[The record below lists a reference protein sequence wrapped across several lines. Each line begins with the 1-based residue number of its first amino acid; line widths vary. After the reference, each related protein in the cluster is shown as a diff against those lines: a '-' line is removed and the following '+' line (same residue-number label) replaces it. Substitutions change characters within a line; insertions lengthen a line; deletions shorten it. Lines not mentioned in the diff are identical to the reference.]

1 MKVNLSEFKP
11 ERIRFPIPTR
21 ELERRWLLVR
31 EAMKNEGIDSLVMQ
45 NDNQW
50 LGGYVRYFTDLPSEQ
65 AYPYTVI
72 FPANDEMTVISSG
85 SPINPPPPD
94 WALRGISEKIG
105 LSYFR
110 AFHYTNNIDAEA
122 IVKVLKRRND
132 KRVGMINL
140 GLIPAATYLYMKEQL
155 AGVEL
160 VDATD
165 LVDEI
170 KAIKSDDEIE
180 YIRKG
185 VQIQDIVAEAMPTI
199 LRPGKYEYEIRS
211 EITRILTDLGSEEQ
225 WIMIGSENPG
235 VNTGQYPTFFQNR
248 RIEKGDQV
256 LIMIEVN
263 GPGGYYGELGRTWC
277 LGEPPRE
284 LLRSWDIALEA
295 QKRAAALLKPGA
307 KPGDILNANN
317 DFMVSKGF
325 VGEGRLFGHGQG
337 YDLVERPAFRL
348 DETMTLKA
356 GMLIALHP
364 IASNNQ
370 AYAFCCDNYLIK
382 ESGSAELLHKT
393 PQEVIVL

>member
-1 MKVNLSEFKP
+1 MSLNEFKP

-21 ELERRWLLVR
+21 ELERRWSLVR
-31 EAMKNEGIDSLVMQ
+31 EAMKKEGIDTIVMQ

-85 SPINPPPPD
+85 SASPPPPPD
-94 WALRGISEKIG
+94 WASRGIKEKIG

-122 IVKVLKRRND
+122 IVNVLKRRND
-132 KRVGMINL
+132 KRVGMVNL

-155 AGVEL
+155 TEVEF

-165 LVDEI
+165 LVDDI
-170 KAIKSDDEIE
+170 KAVKSDDEIE
-180 YIRKG
+180 YIRKC
-185 VQIQDIVAEAMPTI
+185 VEIQDIAATAVSTI
-199 LRPGKYEYEIRS
+199 LRPGIYEYEIRS
-211 EITRILTDLGSEEQ
+211 ELTRILTDLGSEEQ
-225 WIMIGSENPG
+225 WIMIGSDQPG
-235 VNTGQYPTFFQNR
+235 VNTGQHPTFFQNR

-277 LGEPPRE
+277 LGEPPKE
-284 LLRSWDIALEA
+284 LLRCWDIALEA
-295 QKRAAALLKPGA
+295 QKRAANLLKPGA
-307 KPGDILNANN
+307 KPGDVLIANN
-317 DFMVSKGF
+317 EFMVSKGF
-325 VGEGRLFGHGQG
+325 VGEGRLFAHGQG
-337 YDLVERPAFRL
+337 YDLVERPALRP
-348 DETMTLKA
+348 DETMLLKA

-364 IASNNQ
+364 IASNDQ
-370 AYAFCCDNYLIK
+370 AYAFCCDNFLIK
-382 ESGSAELLHKT
+382 ENGSELLHKT
-393 PQEVIVL
+393 PQKILVIE

>member
-1 MKVNLSEFKP
+1 MSLKEFKP

-21 ELERRWLLVR
+21 ELERRWSLVR
-31 EAMKNEGIDSLVMQ
+31 EEMKKVGIDSIVMQ

-85 SPINPPPPD
+85 SSAPPPPPD
-94 WALRGISEKIG
+94 WASRGIKEKIG

-110 AFHYTNNIDAEA
+110 AFHYTNTVDAEA
-122 IVKVLKRRND
+122 IVNVLKRRKD

-155 AGVEL
+155 TEVEF

-170 KAIKSDDEIE
+170 KAVKSDDEIE
-180 YIRKG
+180 YIRKC
-185 VQIQDIVAEAMPTI
+185 VEIQDIAAEAVSTI

-211 EITRILTDLGSEEQ
+211 ELTRILTDLGSEEQ
-225 WIMIGSENPG
+225 WIMIGSDQPG
-235 VNTGQYPTFFQNR
+235 INTGQHPTFFQNR
-248 RIEKGDQV
+248 KIKKGDQV

-277 LGEPPRE
+277 LGEPPKE
-284 LLRSWDIALEA
+284 LLRCWEIALEA
-295 QKRAAALLKPGA
+295 QKRAASLLKPGA
-307 KPGDILNANN
+307 KPGDVLIANN
-317 DFMVSKGF
+317 DFMISKGF
-325 VGEGRLFGHGQG
+325 AGEGRLFAHGQG
-337 YDLVERPAFRL
+337 YDLVERPALRP
-348 DETMTLKA
+348 DETMLLKT

-364 IASNNQ
+364 IAANDQ
-370 AYAFCCDNYLIK
+370 AYAFCCDNFLIK
-382 ESGSAELLHKT
+382 ENGGELLHKT
-393 PQEVIVL
+393 PQKIMIIE

>member
-1 MKVNLSEFKP
+1 MSLKEFKP

-21 ELERRWLLVR
+21 ELERRWSLVR
-31 EAMKNEGIDSLVMQ
+31 EEMKKVGIDSIVMQ

-85 SPINPPPPD
+85 SSAPPPPPD
-94 WALRGISEKIG
+94 WASRGIKEKIG

-110 AFHYTNNIDAEA
+110 AFHYTNTVDAEA
-122 IVKVLKRRND
+122 IVNVLKRRKD

-155 AGVEL
+155 TEVEF

-170 KAIKSDDEIE
+170 KAVKSDDEIE
-180 YIRKG
+180 YIRKC
-185 VQIQDIVAEAMPTI
+185 VEIQDIAAEAVSTI

-211 EITRILTDLGSEEQ
+211 ELTRILTDLGSEEQ
-225 WIMIGSENPG
+225 WIMIGSDQPG
-235 VNTGQYPTFFQNR
+235 VNTGQHPTFFQNR

-277 LGEPPRE
+277 LGEPPKE
-284 LLRSWDIALEA
+284 LLRCWEIALEA
-295 QKRAAALLKPGA
+295 QKRAASLLKPGA
-307 KPGDILNANN
+307 KPGDVLIANN
-317 DFMVSKGF
+317 DFMISKGF
-325 VGEGRLFGHGQG
+325 AGEGRLFAHGQG
-337 YDLVERPAFRL
+337 YDLVERPALRP
-348 DETMTLKA
+348 DETMLLKT

-364 IASNNQ
+364 IAANDQ
-370 AYAFCCDNYLIK
+370 AYAFCCDNFLIK
-382 ESGSAELLHKT
+382 ENGGELLHKT
-393 PQEVIVL
+393 PQKIMIIE

>member
-1 MKVNLSEFKP
+1 MRLNEFKP

-21 ELERRWLLVR
+21 ELERRWSLVR
-31 EAMKNEGIDSLVMQ
+31 EAMKKEGIDSIVMQ

-85 SPINPPPPD
+85 SASPPPPPD
-94 WALRGISEKIG
+94 WACRGIKEKIG

-122 IVKVLKRRND
+122 IVNVLKRRND

-140 GLIPAATYLYMKEQL
+140 GLIPAATYLYMKEHL
-155 AGVEL
+155 TEVEL

-170 KAIKSDDEIE
+170 KAVKSDDEIE
-180 YIRKG
+180 YIRKC
-185 VQIQDIVAEAMPTI
+185 VEIQDIAAGAVSTI
-199 LRPGKYEYEIRS
+199 LRPGIYEYEIRS
-211 EITRILTDLGSEEQ
+211 ELTRILTDLGSEEQ
-225 WIMIGSENPG
+225 WIMIGSDQTG
-235 VNTGQYPTFFQNR
+235 VNTGQHPTFFQNR

-277 LGEPPRE
+277 LGEPPKE
-284 LLRSWDIALEA
+284 LLRCWDIALEA
-295 QKRAAALLKPGA
+295 QKRAAALLKPGT
-307 KPGDILNANN
+307 KPGDLLMANN

-325 VGEGRLFGHGQG
+325 TGEGRLFAHGQG
-337 YDLVERPAFRL
+337 YDLIERPALRP
-348 DETMTLKA
+348 DETMLLKA

-364 IASNNQ
+364 IASNDQ
-370 AYAFCCDNYLIK
+370 AYAFCCDNFLIK
-382 ESGSAELLHKT
+382 ENGSELLHKT
-393 PQEVIVL
+393 PQKILVIE

>member
-1 MKVNLSEFKP
+1 MSLKEFKP

-21 ELERRWLLVR
+21 ELERRWSLVR
-31 EAMKNEGIDSLVMQ
+31 EEMKKVGIDSIVMQ

-85 SPINPPPPD
+85 SSAPPPPPD
-94 WALRGISEKIG
+94 WASRGIKEKIG

-110 AFHYTNNIDAEA
+110 AFHYTNTVDAEA
-122 IVKVLKRRND
+122 IVNVLKRRKD

-155 AGVEL
+155 TEVEF

-170 KAIKSDDEIE
+170 KAVKSDDEIE
-180 YIRKG
+180 YIRKC
-185 VQIQDIVAEAMPTI
+185 VEIQDIAATAVSTI
-199 LRPGKYEYEIRS
+199 LRPGIYEYEIRS
-211 EITRILTDLGSEEQ
+211 ELTRILTDLGSEEQ
-225 WIMIGSENPG
+225 WIMIGSDQPG
-235 VNTGQYPTFFQNR
+235 INTGQHPTFFQNR
-248 RIEKGDQV
+248 KIKKGDQV

-277 LGEPPRE
+277 LGEPPKE
-284 LLRSWDIALEA
+284 LLRCWEIALEA
-295 QKRAAALLKPGA
+295 QKRAASLLKPGA
-307 KPGDILNANN
+307 KPGDVLIANN
-317 DFMVSKGF
+317 DFMISKGF
-325 VGEGRLFGHGQG
+325 AGEGRLFAHGQG
-337 YDLVERPAFRL
+337 YDLVERPALRP
-348 DETMTLKA
+348 DETMLLKT

-364 IASNNQ
+364 IAANDQ
-370 AYAFCCDNYLIK
+370 AYAFCCDNFLIK
-382 ESGSAELLHKT
+382 ENGGELLHKT
-393 PQEVIVL
+393 PQKIMIIE

>member
-1 MKVNLSEFKP
+1 MSLKEFKP

-21 ELERRWLLVR
+21 ELERRWSLVR
-31 EAMKNEGIDSLVMQ
+31 EEMKKVGIDSIVMQ

-85 SPINPPPPD
+85 SSAPPPPPD
-94 WALRGISEKIG
+94 WASRGIKEKIG

-110 AFHYTNNIDAEA
+110 AFHYTNTVDAEA
-122 IVKVLKRRND
+122 IVNVLKRRKD

-155 AGVEL
+155 TEVEF

-170 KAIKSDDEIE
+170 KAVKSDDEIE
-180 YIRKG
+180 YIRKC
-185 VQIQDIVAEAMPTI
+185 VEIQDIAAEAVSTI

-211 EITRILTDLGSEEQ
+211 ELTRILTDLGSEEQ
-225 WIMIGSENPG
+225 WIMIGSDQPG
-235 VNTGQYPTFFQNR
+235 INTGQHPTFFQNR
-248 RIEKGDQV
+248 KIKKGDQV

-277 LGEPPRE
+277 LGEPPKE
-284 LLRSWDIALEA
+284 LLRCWEIALEA
-295 QKRAAALLKPGA
+295 QKRAASLLKPGA
-307 KPGDILNANN
+307 KPGDVLIANN
-317 DFMVSKGF
+317 DFMISKGF
-325 VGEGRLFGHGQG
+325 AGEGRLFAHGQG
-337 YDLVERPAFRL
+337 YDLVERPALRP
-348 DETMTLKA
+348 DETMLLKA

-364 IASNNQ
+364 IASNDQ
-370 AYAFCCDNYLIK
+370 AYAFCCDNFLIK
-382 ESGSAELLHKT
+382 ENGSELLHKT
-393 PQEVIVL
+393 PQKILVIE

>member
-1 MKVNLSEFKP
+1 MNLKEFKP

-21 ELERRWLLVR
+21 ELERRWSLIR
-31 EAMKNEGIDSLVMQ
+31 DAMKNDDIDSIVMQ

-85 SPINPPPPD
+85 SSVPAPPPE
-94 WALRGISEKIG
+94 WASRGIKEKIG

-122 IVKVLKRRND
+122 IVKVLRRRND

-155 AGVEL
+155 EGVEL

-170 KAIKSDDEIE
+170 KAIKSDDEIK
-180 YIRKG
+180 YIRKA
-185 VQIQDIVAEAMPTI
+185 VEIQDIAAQAVPSI
-199 LRPGKYEYEIRS
+199 LRPGKFEYEIRS
-211 EITRILTDLGSEEQ
+211 ELTRILTDLGSEEQ
-225 WIMIGSENPG
+225 WIMIGSEKSG
-235 VNTGQYPTFFQNR
+235 VNTGQHPTFFQNR
-248 RIEKGDQV
+248 RIDKGDNV

-277 LGEPPRE
+277 LGGPSKE

-307 KPGDILNANN
+307 KPGDILKANN

-325 VGEGRLFGHGQG
+325 SGEGRLFGHGQG
-337 YDLVERPAFRL
+337 YDLVERPAFRP
-348 DETMTLKA
+348 DEKMLLEA
-356 GMLIALHP
+356 GMLVAIHP
-364 IASNNQ
+364 IASNDK
-370 AYAFCCDNYLIK
+370 AYAFCCDNYLIN
-382 ESGSAELLHKT
+382 ESGAELLHKT
-393 PQEVIVL
+393 SQEIMVL